1 MVIQGHKIYKYI
13 DVLSWEPTSEENE
26 NTNLGISVEVFEDL
40 SMKSIDDLGHLLLN
54 EDKLQQG
61 EERTWRY

>member
-1 MVIQGHKIYKYI
+1 MALQ
-13 DVLSWEPTSEENE
+13 SWA
-26 NTNLGISVEVFEDL
+26 ISVEVLEDL

-61 EERTWRY
+61 EYRTSRS